1 MKLSKLTRLAAT
13 VLVTLLLILGGGVYF
28 NSQVVDSLQE
38 SYEQRREYVRLG
50 QQMANASDYLTRQAR
65 LFVSTGD
72 QEHLQNYWREV
83 NEVRRREQAVS
94 TLREDGISEQELNY
108 LEQAKKESD
117 ALVETE
123 VQSMRLVLEAQDV
136 PESEMPKPVANAPL
150 SEANQSLSADEKRA
164 EARRL
169 MFGEAYGEAKSQI
182 IEPTEAFREAI
193 VARANEEVAS
203 NRFWRR
209 AATWAM
215 GGIFLLLGAGI
226 GVVLYVIRSQ
236 VTRPLQAFAQQLGS
250 GDDENTE
257 VIATGAHEITE
268 VTEAFNERRRQVNE
282 AMDAL
287 EEEKGRVKEAVR
299 ESEQQKERLEE
310 SVDTMLGAMDR
321 FADGDLTVR
330 LPAGRDGAI
339 GRLFEGFNRAVH
351 NIQRIVQRVR
361 EATDSTASTANQI
374 SASSDQMAASVEEQ
388 SAQAEEVAAAVE
400 QLNQTISEN
409 AQSVQQTAEVAETG
423 SQQATR
429 GGEVVREATGKME
442 RIAAA
447 VEETAGTIDRLGTY
461 GDKIGEVVGRID
473 EIAEQ
478 TNLLAL
484 NAAIEAARAG
494 EEGKGFAVVAE
505 EVRELAE
512 EADAATGEIE
522 EMMEEVREEIGAAV
536 ETARQ
541 SSQEVEEGL
550 QLAEEAE
557 AALEQIEEAIRTARE
572 RAEEIAAASE
582 EQSATSEQI
591 ARSVQ
596 SMSTAARESA
606 AGVTEVSDA
615 AKDLGTLVD
624 KLEDSVQAFQME
636 GGAGMEAAASGSFS
650 DTDSEGEPFSES
662 EIEDAVQVEGD
673 GQPAP
678 LSSTS

>member
-13 VLVTLLLILGGGVYF
+13 VLVTLLLVLGGGVYF
-28 NSQVVDSLQE
+28 NSQVVDSLEE

-94 TLREDGISEQELNY
+94 KLREDGISEQELNY

-203 NRFWRR
+203 NRFWGR

-226 GVVLYVIRSQ
+226 SVVLYIIRNQ
-236 VTRPLQAFAQQLGS
+236 VTRPLQAVAQQLGS

-257 VIATGAHEITE
+257 VTATGAHEITE

-330 LPAGRDGAI
+330 LPAGREGAI
-339 GRLFEGFNRAVH
+339 GRLFEGFNRAVQ
-351 NIQRIVQRVR
+351 NIQRIVQRVQ
-361 EATDSTASTANQI
+361 EATDSTASTASQI

-442 RIAAA
+442 RI
-447 VEETAGTIDRLGTY
+447 TIDRLGTY

-557 AALEQIEEAIRTARE
+557 AALEQIEEAIGTARE

-615 AKDLGTLVD
+615 AKDLDTLVD
-624 KLEDSVQAFQME
+624 KLEDSVQAFQLE
-636 GGAGMEAAASGSFS
+636 GGAGMEATASGSFS
-650 DTDSEGEPFSES
+650 DTDSEGEPLSES
-662 EIEDAVQVEGD
+662 EAEEAVQVEGD

-678 LSSTS
+678 LRSPS